1 MNETYYYVADGKSVG
16 PYSIEEIMKH
26 PITPDTYV
34 WTKGLVN
41 WVKLNELP
49 EVYQRYLKKEMLPQ
63 IPNVPINLNIMKEY
77 FFLKG
82 KDQNGPFTIEQLEDK
97 GLTSETLIWTAG
109 MESWNKLKDIP
120 ELAQAIKPKLVPPP
134 PPSDTEEKIS
144 KTVVSGQLKV
154 TTEKI
159 PNPDLEAIK
168 PNKATLTWLIVWCG
182 FHLFALLM
190 SYSQVEI
197 FNAYGKP
204 ETDDFWPFVEIITTR
219 HFINPW
225 TMEKTGETATEFNGI
240 FVDYDWTEFAFYVG
254 GAIVIYLLVRISNKD
269 EEKKII

>member
-49 EVYQRYLKKEMLPQ
+49 AVYQRYLQKEMLPQ
-63 IPNVPINLNIMKEY
+63 IPNVPINLNTIKEY

-82 KDQNGPFTIEQLEDK
+82 KDQNGPFTIEQLADK

-134 PPSDTEEKIS
+134 PSDTEEIIS

-168 PNKATLTWLIVWCG
+168 PNKATLKWLIVWCG

-197 FNAYGKP
+197 FNAIGKP
-204 ETDDFWPFVEIITTR
+204 DTDDFWPFVSIIESHREIKY
-219 HFINPW
+219 INPF
-225 TMEKTGETATEFNGI
+225 TLHNSIQYGDKYEIEFNGL
-240 FVDYDWTEFAFYVG
+240 FFC
-254 GAIVIYLLVRISNKD
+254 
-269 EEKKII
+269 